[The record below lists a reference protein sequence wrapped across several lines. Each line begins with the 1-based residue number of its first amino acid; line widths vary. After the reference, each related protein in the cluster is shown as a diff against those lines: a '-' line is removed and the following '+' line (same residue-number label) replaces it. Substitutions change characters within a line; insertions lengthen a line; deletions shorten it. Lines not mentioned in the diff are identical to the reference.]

1 MTTLTSA
8 QLDKLAENIF
18 IMGERSKTR
27 LPKPATRGSTA
38 FITALDPIASNA
50 DLKNAG
56 IGVIDFTATPADPD
70 VWLNNENT
78 TFRIGS
84 ASKIAMMLAAVQLR
98 LDVRNILALVP
109 PIISTAAEFDAA
121 FADPALWR
129 KGKAPRGELSEIA
142 GSDNAPQISKI
153 FDFTKS
159 PIDFAGVESDKQHL
173 PANRDVAFNNLAPSH
188 ELDWVTDPPLSFSD
202 RLWLTGYQSDN
213 VAATTCVS
221 EIGLPYIKT
230 VLRAYGL
237 DKHPSDGMHLL
248 GLMYANIPK
257 KNPPS
262 TPPPPRPLTNIE
274 KLDVEDYWLSDLGP
288 PKQYDD
294 KRSWVAG
301 SAAALTAYMIALVN
315 NKLGNAAACTTI
327 LNNLADGKGHAIQ
340 SFLVGD
346 SSHGIAK
353 VAKVNSQLNKIGILK
368 ISDGAQTPLLCEFV
382 LVETEEKTAPAAGH
396 RNKMKYAVIVTGLL
410 ATEPLGGTAVK
421 AAQLLGEL
429 VHKALIAL
437 PPP

>member
-27 LPKPATRGSTA
+27 LPQPVTRGSSA

-50 DLKNAG
+50 DLKDAG

-70 VWLNNENT
+70 VWLNNENKI
-78 TFRIGS
+78 FRIGS

-98 LDVRNILALVP
+98 LDVRTILGLTP
-109 PIISTAAEFDAA
+109 KIISTAAEFDAV
-121 FADPALWR
+121 FADSALWR
-129 KGKAPRGELSEIA
+129 RRKAPRGELSEIA
-142 GSDNAPQISKI
+142 GAANAPQISKI
-153 FDFTKS
+153 FDFTKT
-159 PIDFAGVESDKQHL
+159 PIDFAGPKADDQHL
-173 PANRDVAFNNLAPSH
+173 TANRDKAFDKLAPSH
-188 ELDWVTDPPLSFSD
+188 ELDWTTDPPLSFSD

-221 EIGLPYIKT
+221 EIGVSYVKA
-230 VLRAYGL
+230 VQRAYGL
-237 DKHPSDGMHLL
+237 SNHPSGGMHLL
-248 GLMYANIPK
+248 GLLYANIPA
-257 KNPPS
+257 KNPPPA
-262 TPPPPRPLTNIE
+262 PPPPRRLTNIE
-274 KLDVEDYWLSDLGP
+274 RLDVEDRWLSDLGP
-288 PKQYDD
+288 PKQFDD

-368 ISDGAQTPLLCEFV
+368 VSDGAKTPLLCEFV
-382 LVETEEKTAPAAGH
+382 LVETEEKTAPPAGH

-410 ATEPLGGTAVK
+410 ATEPAGGTAVK
-421 AAQLLGEL
+421 ASQLLGEL
-429 VHKALIAL
+429 VHKALITL
-437 PPP
+437 PP